1 MQLISMRS
9 NAIPQFLHLE
19 CAQYRYRVF
28 CEKLGW
34 ELEAVGASNGLEL
47 DQFDRPDTVYV
58 IAKNEYNEICGHA
71 RLLPTIRPYLIGE
84 VFPELL
90 NGIEIPSCETIWE
103 LSRFAA
109 LDTSDREIR
118 FNPEVS
124 KLLLKEAAQYVKQQG
139 ADRLISA
146 SPVGVERLIHRAG
159 YKAYRAGPPVMID
172 NKPIIACWIEL

>member
-1 MQLISMRS
+1 MQLIAMQSS
-9 NAIPQFLHLE
+9 VLPHFLHVE
-19 CAQYRYRVF
+19 CAKYRYQVF
-28 CEKLGW
+28 CKKLGW
-34 ELEAVGASNGLEL
+34 KLDAFKTGEPIEL

-71 RLLPTIRPYLIGE
+71 RLLPTVRPYLIGE

-90 NGIEIPSCETIWE
+90 NGVEIPACETIWE

-109 LDTSDREIR
+109 MDTSGREIR

-124 KLLLKEAAQYVKQQG
+124 KLLLKEAARYVRQQG
-139 ADRLISA
+139 ANRLISA

-172 NKPIIACWIEL
+172 NKPIIACWIEI